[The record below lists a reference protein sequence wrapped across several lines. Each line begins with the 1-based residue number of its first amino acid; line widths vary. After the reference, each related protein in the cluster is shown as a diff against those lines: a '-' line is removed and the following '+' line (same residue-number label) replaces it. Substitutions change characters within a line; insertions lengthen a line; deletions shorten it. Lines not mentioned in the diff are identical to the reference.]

1 MGNKSKQRR
10 ESNVPYHRQ
19 LTPIDLEALR
29 LSKGETTVKGVCDVA
44 KTLAKWLPILGCF
57 ICIYLSVKCFVT
69 GATGIVDKLTGVLE
83 KLFIRDI
90 VYWIL
95 IIVLAGGNALRRW
108 RNRRLTKL
116 VGDQRHELEK
126 GEPANTRSGL
136 DPHGEA
142 AEDKE

>member
-1 MGNKSKQRR
+1 MSKKTKERQR
-10 ESNVPYHRQ
+10 NVVPPQRT
-19 LTPIDLEALR
+19 LTEIDLEALR
-29 LSKGETTVKGVCDVA
+29 IGKGETTVKGVCDIV

-57 ICIYLSVKCFVT
+57 ICIYLSVKCIVT
-69 GATGIVDKLTGVLE
+69 GATGIVDKLAGVLE

-95 IIVLAGGNALRRW
+95 IIVLAGDNSLRRW
-108 RNRRLTKL
+108 RNRRLTRL
-116 VGDQRHELEK
+116 VGEQRHELEK